1 MTVND
6 YLTIAKT
13 AIELA
18 YMTSG
23 VNFGFNPDTKNKLLD
38 DISVVRFKKRRKPDS
53 ADLLI
58 LGFKKNR
65 SYGIRTLWD
74 EIT

>member
-38 DISVVRFKKRRKPDS
+38 DISVVRFKKEE
-53 ADLLI
+53 
-58 LGFKKNR
+58 NR
-65 SYGIRTLWD
+65 IQPIY
-74 EIT
+74 